1 MCITLSDIIQFLKH
15 SKSGVLQKEVVTV
28 MKILIDSVRGLTEY
42 LEDSGSFILLFMN
55 SNFLGVLR
63 LYNR

>member
-1 MCITLSDIIQFLKH
+1 
-15 SKSGVLQKEVVTV
+15 
-28 MKILIDSVRGLTEY
+28 MKILIDSVRDLTEY